1 METILQIIGIACLG
15 ICFTQFTPLQRLV
28 DRINI
33 EWMTTLLTCN
43 FCCSFWFGISL
54 TGNIYYAGTAAV
66 LSSIISNR
74 LM

>member
-15 ICFTQFTPLQRLV
+15 LCVTQFTPLQRLV

-33 EWMTTLLTCN
+33 EWLTTLFSCN
-43 FCCSFWFGISL
+43 LCCSFWLAISL
-54 TGNIYYAGTAAV
+54 TENIYYAGTAAV
-66 LSSIISNR
+66 LSSIIGNR